1 MFKPLAAKQNAQPFQ
16 PQTFM
21 GKKGLDL
28 RDLPQILSAEYMLKC
43 VNYNITTD
51 GRLEKRKG
59 YTELFTTTDLPRIL
73 DNYTS
78 DLIVFQDG
86 ISTKIYRI
94 STDTTVT
101 VKNDWSIGKQVG
113 LRYGD
118 YFFVCNG
125 VEKIYRISQT
135 LAYDAQTGNFAVGE
149 LITGGTSGATASVLS
164 DADSGATGTLTL
176 GNIIGTFED
185 NELITGSVA
194 GSATV
199 NGVLTFAI
207 TELTNS
213 PRAKVLAAIE
223 GRLYAGNLQDDS
235 TAVAYSSK
243 DDGTNPP
250 FNGAWTVATTANSPG
265 KVFFR
270 NAGAVQSIVPLG
282 QFTVVFG
289 EFGKWAFYQ
298 NIFDSAG
305 TLSKA
310 DVFQL
315 AKEDLG
321 GLGALLT
328 DDGIFYV
335 NDAGLWQM
343 VSMGQQDVPQSDQEF
358 LISTLLG
365 KSYFE
370 DVDFSNAA
378 IAYDELRRIVLVTC
392 AKDSETNNLVLVYN
406 LDMKSFVT
414 FSGWNITNFLTIQN
428 QLYAASSIEESVY
441 KLFDSTSDGGLEIA
455 TEYIQEIN
463 GTPMEYRSMLKG
475 LYCQGQLSPST
486 TIRIHL
492 DIYNAKGRVRLNAR
506 QYDWAPSS
514 TLSIYDEWGSAG
526 WGTSG
531 YGGDAETVGLVEDF
545 NGCRPMIRNYQR
557 LRLRLTESSET
568 PHIINWFK
576 MYEEIKVP
584 IIRRK
589 LNKI

>member
-1 MFKPLAAKQNAQPFQ
+1 MQSTARTQPFQ

-59 YTELFTTTDLPRIL
+59 YSELFTTTDIPRIL

-86 ISTKIYRI
+86 TSTKIYRI
-94 STDTTVT
+94 STGATVT
-101 VKNDWSIGKQVG
+101 VKNNWSTGRQVG

-125 VEKIYRISQT
+125 VEKIHRISQT
-135 LAYDAQTGNFAVGE
+135 LAYDAQTVNFTVGE
-149 LITGGTSGATASVLS
+149 LITGGTSGATATVLS

-176 GNIIGTFED
+176 GNIIGTFAD
-185 NELITGSVA
+185 NELITGSVT

-207 TELTNS
+207 TEMTQS

-235 TAVAYSSK
+235 TAVAYSEK
-243 DDGTNPP
+243 DDGSNPP
-250 FNGAWTVATTANSPG
+250 FDGAWTVATGANDPG

-328 DDGIFYV
+328 DDGVFYV

-370 DVDFSNAA
+370 DIDFSNAA

-392 AKDSETNNLVLVYN
+392 AKDSDTNNLVLVYN
-406 LDMKSFVT
+406 IDMKSFVT

-441 KLFDSTSDGGLEIA
+441 KLFDGFSDGGNEIA
-455 TEYIQEIN
+455 AEYLQEIN
-463 GTPMEYRSMLKG
+463 GTPMEYRSILKG

-492 DIYNAKGRVRLNAR
+492 DIYNAQGRVRLNAKE
-506 QYDWAPSS
+506 YDWSPSS

-526 WGTSG
+526 WGTAG
-531 YGGDAETVGLVEDF
+531 YGGDNETQGLVEDF